1 MHVVAVV
8 ALDGMAGFDVTAACQ
23 VFASARLPDGS
34 PAYEVRVC
42 APEKATAF
50 AVGVRC
56 FDLRAPY
63 GLADALDADT
73 VVVPGVDD
81 ITAEPAPELLDLL
94 RTAARRGARIASICT
109 GAFVLAA
116 AGLLDGLRVTT
127 HWDTAEELARRF
139 PRVEVDASVL
149 YVDHGRLL
157 TSAGVAAGL
166 DLCLHLVRTDHGAA
180 VAADAARLV
189 VMPLHRDG
197 GQAQF
202 IAHTAPMADGASLQP
217 TLEWMERNVH
227 RPLTLDEIAQHANV
241 SVRSL
246 NRRFRLQTGTTPM
259 QWFLKA
265 RVRRASVLLETTDL
279 PVEQISALSG
289 FGSPVTLRLHFR
301 RQMGTSP
308 GCYRLAFRSAPAPA
322 APAARPASVA
332 PPVPVP

>member
-8 ALDGMAGFDVTAACQ
+8 APDGMAGFDVTTACQ

-34 PAYEVRVC
+34 AAYEVRVC
-42 APEKATAF
+42 APRDATVF
-50 AVGVRC
+50 AAGVRC

-63 GLADALDADT
+63 GLEDALDADT

-81 ITAEPAPELLDLL
+81 ITLEPAPELLALL
-94 RTAARRGARIASICT
+94 READRRGARIASICT

-127 HWDTAEELARRF
+127 HWATADELARRY
-139 PRVEVDASVL
+139 PRVEVDPAVL

-189 VMPLHRDG
+189 VMPLQREG

-202 IAHTAPMADGASLQP
+202 ISTATPVDDSANLHP
-217 TLEWMERNVH
+217 TLEWMQRNVH
-227 RPLTLDEIAQHANV
+227 RALTLDEIARHANV

-246 NRRFRLQTGTTPM
+246 NRHFRTQLGTSPM
-259 QWFLKA
+259 RWFLRA
-265 RVRRASVLLETTDL
+265 RVHRARVLLETTDL
-279 PVEQISALSG
+279 PVEQIATLSG
-289 FGSPVTLRLHFR
+289 FGSPVTLRVHFR
-301 RQMGTSP
+301 RLLGTSP
-308 GCYRLAFRSAPAPA
+308 GGYRMAFRSTPAPEA
-322 APAARPASVA
+322 AVG
-332 PPVPVP
+332 V